1 MYWKDQ
7 LLSIS
12 KTKIKQLNLADS
24 LIHSLAIFFTT
35 LRKKTNKDNKK
46 EQGIMTYS
54 GEFDVK
60 FTPLVTLLLLW
71 LGRVNST
78 WLLFLSWIMIWRKL
92 S

>member
-24 LIHSLAIFFTT
+24 LIHSLAIFVTT

-46 EQGIMTYS
+46 EQGIMTYLR
-54 GEFDVK
+54 EFDVK
-60 FTPLVTLLLLW
+60 FTPLVT
-71 LGRVNST
+71 
-78 WLLFLSWIMIWRKL
+78 
-92 S
+92 